1 MNWGIIFGKQILE
14 RGRQYYNSG
23 KVKDLTYMGGG
34 YEATVRGSI
43 PYHVEIRISGKVIRS
58 MSCTC
63 PYAQEHRYCKHM
75 AAVLTA
81 IERRRAQEK
90 LKEDAASA
98 PDDAEEQ
105 AEDPFA
111 KIIQEM
117 PGYSYFNLA
126 EMTKSLQ
133 LTKGLCREAQGM
145 IDKGLVVL
153 DQVTVGYLNE
163 NRREENKGVAEG
175 RFLAGGR
182 SYGLRITF
190 DKKQICEARCETP
203 GCGRFFWGTGYMRGY
218 GEGRGLCVHELAL
231 LYLLA
236 DYLKEYSPG
245 DTTDLS
251 GARILWQFRGKRG
264 LEGQPETQ
272 EQGEDLKLEPRLE
285 NNGEQLK
292 ISFRIGREKMYLVKN
307 LTILVDAVNDR
318 QEISFGANL
327 RVNFARD
334 RFESESRGYYN
345 FIAQAVKDEEYRQE
359 NLSQYINRYNLPG
372 LFIKGSID
380 LFGGRLDEVYTLLEG
395 RTAEYLES
403 NRPGVARTREKSVL
417 SVRDQAPELRLRIE
431 KDIDSNGVF
440 QGVHVKGQLS
450 RLWEG
455 AHYYYYIENGFLNRV
470 SPEYVEE
477 FLPLYGAETM
487 DGVSF
492 RIGRKNLAEFY
503 YSLLPA
509 LRRYGT
515 VEEADAKE
523 VAEYLPPEAV
533 FHFYLD
539 AEGRNAS
546 CQVRAVY
553 GTEDVSVMDLLS
565 KRHVAAKEDF
575 RDVNREREMIGQV
588 RRYFPETDRDADVFH
603 CGWDEE
609 AVYRALDQGV
619 DQLLM
624 LGEVHS
630 TDRFRHLHIRRRPKV
645 SVGVSLGS
653 DLMDLEISSEDISR
667 EELLEILSGYR
678 QKKRFFRLKNGDF
691 LNMEDDSLEALCQM
705 MEGLG
710 LSPKEFVQGKV
721 QLPMYRALY
730 LDQMMEQSEGL
741 YATRDR
747 RFKKLVK
754 EFKTVNESDFEVPE
768 SLRKTMRKYQTTG
781 YKWLRTLDAYGFG
794 GILADDM
801 GLGKTLQMI
810 SVLLAYK
817 KEGGDGTSLIVSP
830 ASLVFNWQEELRR
843 FAPELS
849 VCLIVGTQKERA
861 GKLRRY
867 QEYDVL
873 VTSYDLLK
881 RDIVEYEDCRFVYQV
896 IDEAQYIKNH
906 ATAAS
911 KAVKILR
918 SRTRFA
924 LTGTPIENR
933 LSELWSIFD
942 YLMPGFLYGYE
953 TFKKD
958 LEIPI
963 AKNHDEEATAC
974 LKKMV
979 SPFILRRLKQEVL
992 KDLPEKL
999 EETRFARM
1007 EDKQQ
1012 KLYDAQVVHM
1022 RKLLNEQ
1029 NDENFQK
1036 NKMRV
1041 LAELTKIRQVC
1052 CDPTLYLEN
1061 YSGGSAKREACIDL
1075 VRSAIAGEHKILLF
1089 SQFTSMLELL
1099 EEDLAAEKITYYKI
1113 TGATSKEKRVEL
1125 VRRFNEDDTP
1135 VFLISLKAGGTGLNL
1150 TGADVVIHY
1159 DPWWN
1164 LAVQNQATDR
1174 AHRIGQKKVVSVY
1187 RLIVKDSIEEKILQ
1201 MQEAK
1206 KNLADEILSG
1216 ETGGLAGMS
1225 REELLQLIG

>member
-14 RGRQYYNSG
+14 RGRQYYNAG

-34 YEATVRGSI
+34 YAATVRGSI

-81 IERRRAQEK
+81 IERRRAQAK
-90 LKEDAASA
+90 LKEDVASVS
-98 PDDAEEQ
+98 DDAEEP
-105 AEDPFA
+105 AEDPFG
-111 KIIQEM
+111 KIIREM

-126 EMTKSLQ
+126 QMTSSLQ
-133 LTKGLCREAQGM
+133 LTKGICREAQEM
-145 IDKGLVVL
+145 IEKGLVVL
-153 DQVTVGYLNE
+153 DQVSIGYRNE
-163 NRREENKGVAEG
+163 NRREENKGVAKG

-182 SYGLRITF
+182 SYGLQITF
-190 DKKQICEARCETP
+190 DKTQILEARCETQ
-203 GCGRFFWGTGYMRGY
+203 GCGRYFWGSQYARGY
-218 GEGRGLCVHELAL
+218 GDGRGPCVHEVAL

-251 GARILWQFRGKRG
+251 GARVLWQFRGRRG
-264 LEGQPETQ
+264 LESQPEVQ
-272 EQGEDLKLEPRLE
+272 ETAAELKLEPRLE
-285 NNGEQLK
+285 SNGEQMKL
-292 ISFRIGREKMYLVKN
+292 SFRIGREKMYLVKN
-307 LTILVDAVNDR
+307 LTELVEAVNDR
-318 QEISFGANL
+318 QEVSFGANL
-327 RVNFARD
+327 KVDFAVS
-334 RFESESRGYYN
+334 RFESESQGYYD
-345 FIAQAVKDEEYRQE
+345 FITRAVKEEKYRQE

-380 LFGGRLDEVYTLLEG
+380 LFGSRLDEIYTLLEG
-395 RTAEYLES
+395 KTAEYLES
-403 NRPGVARTREKSVL
+403 NRPGLARTREKSVL
-417 SVRDQAPELRLRIE
+417 CVRDQAPELRLRIE
-431 KDIDSNGVF
+431 RDINADGVF
-440 QGVHVKGQLS
+440 QGIQVKGHLS

-477 FLPLYGAETM
+477 FLPLYGAETN
-487 DGVSF
+487 DGVFF

-515 VEEADAKE
+515 VEEADAQE
-523 VAEYLPPEAV
+523 VAEYLPPEAS

-539 AEGRNAS
+539 AEGRNVS

-553 GTEDVSVMDLLS
+553 GSEDVSVMDLLAKS
-565 KRHVAAKEDF
+565 HVAAREDF
-575 RDVNREREMIGQV
+575 RDANREREIIGQV
-588 RRYFPETDRDADVFH
+588 RKYFPEADRDADVFH

-609 AVYRALDQGV
+609 QVYRVLESGV

-630 TDRFRHLHIRRRPKV
+630 TDRFRHLNIRRRPKV

-653 DLMDLEISSEDISR
+653 DLMNLDISSEDMSR

-678 QKKRFFRLKNGDF
+678 EKKRFYRLKNGDF
-691 LNMEDDSLEALCQM
+691 LNMEDDSLAALCQM
-705 MEGLG
+705 METLR
-710 LSPKEFVQGKV
+710 LSPKEFVQGNV

-730 LDQMMEQSEGL
+730 LDQMMGQSEGL
-741 YATRDR
+741 YASRDR

-768 SLRKTMRKYQTTG
+768 DLRKIMRKYQTTG

-817 KEGGDGTSLIVSP
+817 KEGGEGTSLIISP

-843 FAPELS
+843 FAPALS
-849 VCLIVGTQKERA
+849 VCLMVGSQKERA
-861 GKLRRY
+861 EKLRRY

-881 RDIVEYEDCRFVYQV
+881 RDIVEYEECRFVYQV
-896 IDEAQYIKNH
+896 LDEAQYIKNH
-906 ATAAS
+906 VTAAS
-911 KAVKILR
+911 KAVKILH

-953 TFKKD
+953 VFKKE
-958 LEIPI
+958 LETPI
-963 AKNHDEEATAC
+963 AKNRDEEATKR

-992 KDLPEKL
+992 KDLPDKL
-999 EETRFARM
+999 EETRLARM

-1022 RKLLNEQ
+1022 RKLLKAQ
-1029 NDENFQK
+1029 SDENFQK
-1036 NKMRV
+1036 NKLRV

-1061 YSGGSAKREACIDL
+1061 YNGGSAKREACMDL
-1075 VRSAIAGEHKILLF
+1075 VRSAIEGEHRILLF
-1089 SQFTSMLELL
+1089 SQFTTMLELL
-1099 EEDLAAEKITYYKI
+1099 EEDLTAEKIPYYKI
-1113 TGATSKEKRVEL
+1113 TGATSKEKRIEL
-1125 VRRFNEDDTP
+1125 VRRFNEGDTP

-1216 ETGGLAGMS
+1216 ETGGLAGLS
-1225 REELLQLIG
+1225 REQLLELIG